1 MNKCCEKCFTT
12 YTEHDYPAH
21 TTYDACINLSCP
33 CHSKDK
39 SEEPT
44 TTDWRDRFETQFGN
58 YTIGT
63 NGEAQM
69 FDTFTL
75 YELVEDFIAK
85 ERTQAKKEV
94 VNELRV
100 KINNILWDWPSGI
113 VTTMDEAKKS
123 AYRDLM
129 KEKVL

>member
-12 YTEHDYPAH
+12 HTEHDYPAH

-75 YELVEDFIAK
+75 YELVQDFIAK
-85 ERTQAKKEV
+85 ERTQAYAEGKAA
-94 VNELRV
+94 
-100 KINNILWDWPSGI
+100 GI
-113 VTTMDEAKKS
+113 EETT
-123 AYRDLM
+123 
-129 KEKVL
+129 V